1 MIGFFGGSFDPV
13 HFGHLKSAAILK
25 DELNLTDL
33 FLMPCAEPVHKD
45 GLSFSKDQ
53 RLEMLQLAVQEFS
66 ELSID
71 LREINRLSASYTIDS
86 LIEIKKAY
94 ADMPVCL
101 IVGMDSF
108 INLHTWKNWQDFHH
122 YAHLVVIARP
132 DYHPEDNLTQSFT
145 QTNKV
150 ADLHEQ
156 PSGLLYF
163 ANTGL
168 LNISSSEIRG
178 KIAQQQNLSG
188 LLPDA
193 IIHYINYS

>member
-86 LIEIKKAY
+86 LIEIKKDY
-94 ADMPVCL
+94 TDTPVCL
-101 IVGMDSF
+101 IVGTDSF
-108 INLHTWKNWQDFHH
+108 INLHTWKNWQDLHH
-122 YAHLVVIARP
+122 FTHLVVSARP
-132 DYHPEDNLTQSFT
+132 DYHPEDNLTHSFT